1 MITVAPQRWPKAPR
15 ASPPPQCSRLTTLP
29 RGPSLLPRAPQRSR
43 PPSPSPISPRMSKTL
58 IIWRTSHAAIM
69 LLGAVLT
76 VLAGPVTS
84 LLQTA
89 P

>member
-1 MITVAPQRWPKAPR
+1 
-15 ASPPPQCSRLTTLP
+15 
-29 RGPSLLPRAPQRSR
+29 
-43 PPSPSPISPRMSKTL
+43 MSKTL
-58 IIWRTSHAAIM
+58 IIWRTSPAAIM